1 MSLRDAERRRV
12 AKDAVGVED
21 TRAATAAAAGSGIQ
35 IPPLL
40 N

>member
-21 TRAATAAAAGSGIQ
+21 SGAAAQ
-35 IPPLL
+35 DREFKYHRY
-40 N
+40 